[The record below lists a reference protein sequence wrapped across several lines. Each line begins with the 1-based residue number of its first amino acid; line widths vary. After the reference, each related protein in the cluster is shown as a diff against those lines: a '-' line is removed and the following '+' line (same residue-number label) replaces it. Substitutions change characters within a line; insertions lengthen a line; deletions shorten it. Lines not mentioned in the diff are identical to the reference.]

1 MLVQN
6 MKEVESFHD
15 ILKYE
20 SETFVSPTLGWVWI
34 GNTDLYFAG

>member
-20 SETFVSPTLGWVWI
+20 SETFVYHL
-34 GNTDLYFAG
+34 LL